1 MSAINAS
8 SSPLAFAAAG
18 RAFDAL
24 ANTYDQKFTHSL
36 IGRAQRDA
44 VWKSLRLVFRP
55 GDRLLELNC
64 GTGEDAFF
72 LSRQGVSVVA
82 CDASK
87 QMIHA
92 AQQRLDDRHRD
103 ATVAFVHLATEQLG
117 ELEMDYSFDGV
128 FSNFS
133 GLNCVA
139 DLEATAE
146 ALAKRVRP
154 GGRLLLCLSTRFCI
168 LETLHFMFQG
178 RWRQAFRRWTGRTEA
193 SIGGLAFA
201 VQYPTIR
208 RLRKFFS
215 PHFTLRSYSGVGVA
229 LPPSYLEQWARDH
242 PRVFQL
248 LCNVE
253 PILSA
258 VPILRVTG
266 DHVLLYLQRSS
277 DEA

>member
-208 RLRKFFS
+208 RLRKLFS

-266 DHVLLYLQRSS
+266 DHVLLYLERSF

>member
-8 SSPLAFAAAG
+8 SSSLAFVAAG

-24 ANTYDQKFTHSL
+24 ADTYDQKFTHSL

-44 VWKSLRLVFRP
+44 VWKSLRLVFTP
-55 GDRLLELNC
+55 GDHILELNC

-72 LSRQGVSVVA
+72 LSKQGVSVVA
-82 CDASK
+82 CDASE

-92 AQQRLDDRHRD
+92 AQQRLEDRHQD

-117 ELEMDYSFDGV
+117 ELEVDYLFDGV

-146 ALAKRVRP
+146 MLAHRVRP

-168 LETLHFMFQG
+168 LETLHFMFQS
-178 RWRQAFRRWTGRTEA
+178 RWRQAFRRWAGRTEA

-208 RLRKFFS
+208 QLRKLFS
-215 PHFTLRSYSGVGVA
+215 PHFILRSYSGVGVA
-229 LPPSYLEQWARDH
+229 LPPSYLEKWARDH
-242 PRVFQL
+242 PRAFQV

-266 DHVLLYLQRSS
+266 DHVLLYLERSHN
-277 DEA
+277 EA